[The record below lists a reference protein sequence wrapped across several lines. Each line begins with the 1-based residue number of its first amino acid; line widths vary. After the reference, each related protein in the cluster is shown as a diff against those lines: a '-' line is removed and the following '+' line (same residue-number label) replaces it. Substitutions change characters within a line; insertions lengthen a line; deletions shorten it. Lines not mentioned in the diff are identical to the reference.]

1 MLIEKTASKIVDYLV
16 KREVIENENVYTDF
30 YQYGAEITI
39 SSLLNVALI
48 FLIGILSRHFIDSL
62 IYLPLFILLR
72 KFTGGY
78 HADTYLKC
86 NIIGCLNFL
95 LVLAL
100 KDISMLF
107 MSVEPLTI
115 ALGVMSVMELLFL
128 CPIENKNKP
137 IKREKLPVYK
147 LLSVLIGGL
156 YAAAGAVLVYY
167 SIEYGF
173 TVLYTLLTV
182 AVFVIISYVERRIYN
197 EKES

>member
-16 KREVIENENVYTDF
+16 KREVIEDENVYTDF

-86 NIIGCLNFL
+86 NIIGCINYL

-100 KDISMLF
+100 KDVSMFLENAKYLS
-107 MSVEPLTI
+107 M
-115 ALGVMSVMELLFL
+115 ALGIVSAMVLLLL
-128 CPIENKNKP
+128 CPIENENKP
-137 IKREKLPVYK
+137 IKQEMMPIYK

-156 YAAAGAVLVYY
+156 YAVAGTVLVFR

-173 TVLYTLLTV
+173 TVLYTLFTV
-182 AVFVIISYVERRIYN
+182 AVFVIISHIERRISN
-197 EKES
+197 EKEN